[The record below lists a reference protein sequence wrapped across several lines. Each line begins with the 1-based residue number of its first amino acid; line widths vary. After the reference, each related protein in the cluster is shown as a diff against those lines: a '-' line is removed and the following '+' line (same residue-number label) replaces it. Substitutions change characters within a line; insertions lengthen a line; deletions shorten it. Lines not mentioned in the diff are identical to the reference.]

1 MRAAHPGLSA
11 RATFRGRL
19 RGRAPAPIPADAAPA
34 HLSASASQ
42 RLNFDD
48 ARHRLPAAC
57 SPRSRRLRRRRHVA
71 RTYRSGSA
79 RRLNMPSSAG
89 AAEVS
94 QWAEQFQID
103 SLLISEARKSNGI
116 DHRSGSTS
124 PAARAALPRRMRA
137 AHPGLSARATL
148 RGRLR
153 GRAPARYS
161 RMVR

>member
-1 MRAAHPGLSA
+1 M
-11 RATFRGRL
+11 
-19 RGRAPAPIPADAAPA
+19 
-34 HLSASASQ
+34 
-42 RLNFDD
+42 
-48 ARHRLPAAC
+48 
-57 SPRSRRLRRRRHVA
+57 
-71 RTYRSGSA
+71 
-79 RRLNMPSSAG
+79 
-89 AAEVS
+89 S